1 MGYEKGKA
9 FCNKASN
16 VGKNSKNYSTYYID
30 VDRDNQDDIDLLNLV
45 RGATLL
51 AHGYAVSQ
59 PAKSEAKAND
69 IGREQLSI
77 LAHEYCMPDSD
88 YNQGKIPNT
97 ILDARSPEYIQ
108 HNTKAFM
115 DMCLSGS
122 YNEEWIHI
130 SDIEQYAE
138 DTKEYDD
145 IQEPDKRFPFLYG
158 KHADWK

>member
-1 MGYEKGKA
+1 MPFEKGKA
-9 FCNKASN
+9 FSNHDSN
-16 VGKNSKNYSTYYID
+16 VGEKSKNYATYYID
-30 VDRDNQDDIDLLNLV
+30 VDRDNKDDIDLLNLV

-59 PAKSEAKAND
+59 TTKSEAKAND

-97 ILDARSPEYIQ
+97 ILDTKSPEYVQ
-108 HNTKAFM
+108 ANTKAFM
-115 DMCLSGS
+115 DMRLSGS
-122 YNEEWIHI
+122 YKDKWINI
-130 SDIEQYAE
+130 GDIERYAE
-138 DTKEYDD
+138 DTKEYDNL
-145 IQEPDKRFPFLYG
+145 QEPDKRFPFLYG